1 VDPFK
6 RRESV
11 RRCSPLMVDDDGAW
25 VKSGV
30 SGNPLATGSG
40 QEARGQGKGDAM
52 LYCRGRM
59 ARERKGRRRHR
70 NLILKPVK
78 EENGGVGV
86 RRQPH
91 VRKDG
96 GGRRPATALSQRA
109 HATCARLV

>member
-78 EENGGVGV
+78 EENGGGGSDDNHMCE
-86 RRQPH
+86 RM
-91 VRKDG
+91 G
-96 GGRRPATALSQRA
+96 GGRRPTPALSQRA
-109 HATCARLV
+109 RATCARLV